1 MAWGFSSELTV
12 QPLGV
17 VYAKIYDCVWRSKR
31 PNYFQVRIPLPSFMN
46 IQLWRQLLCNYHD
59 NIICEYLQ
67 FGFPIGYDSMHM
79 PSPTH
84 NNHPS
89 AVDYESDIDHYI
101 QTEIQH
107 GAMIGPFMDPPFQ
120 PTHVSPLMTVQ
131 KGDKSAGKRRCVV
144 VCRGP
149 LGNQ

>member
-1 MAWGFSSELTV
+1 
-12 QPLGV
+12 
-17 VYAKIYDCVWRSKR
+17 
-31 PNYFQVRIPLPSFMN
+31 
-46 IQLWRQLLCNYHD
+46 
-59 NIICEYLQ
+59 
-67 FGFPIGYDSMHM
+67 MHM
-79 PSPTH
+79 PCPTH

-131 KGDKSAGKRRCVV
+131 KGDYFTLVIHMSAV
-144 VCRGP
+144 
-149 LGNQ
+149 